1 MVPAAPMTDLLA
13 DLNDAQ
19 REAVLHGRGA
29 LLVLAGAGS
38 GKTRVIVHRVA
49 RLVRD
54 EGVTPWRILAVTF
67 TNKAAG
73 EMRERLAALLG
84 PEANDLWVQ
93 TFHAFG
99 ARFLRR
105 EAARA
110 GLSPSFPIYDDG
122 DQLRLVKGILAEL
135 GADEGETLTPREALS
150 RIDGWKGRALRPE
163 DVEPGAHDLEGRLAR
178 EVYLRYEAA
187 LARAGAVDFGD
198 LLMRPVRLLEADDG
212 LRRRW
217 AERFEHVLVD
227 EFQDTNPV
235 QYRLLKLLAGSR
247 GNVCVVGDDDQ
258 AIYRWRGADV
268 ENILGFDRDFPG
280 ARVVKLERNYR
291 STRTV
296 LDAAHAVISRAS
308 RRREKRLW
316 TEAEAGEPL
325 ALLVGQDEH
334 DEAERIARAVV
345 AERARGTAGDE
356 IAVLYRTNAQSR
368 PLEAALR
375 AARVPYVIVRGTSFY
390 ERAEVKDAAAYLR
403 LALEPRSDL
412 DLERIVNR
420 PPRGIGEKTVERL
433 RAHARDRGVS
443 LYDALAELD
452 AIEGLKPAAR
462 RALGALR
469 EVLAALARDVPAL
482 DAGIAVQEVLSRT
495 GLLARLEAER
505 TDEATEKAENLV
517 ELVAAAREFDEAAL
531 GAPPPRDPEEPSPA
545 PLARFLEQI
554 ALLGEADQETPEGR
568 VALMTLHAAKG
579 LEFTAVFLTGLEDGT
594 FPREPW
600 GDVSPHEAA
609 EAYDEERR
617 ICYVGMTRAKR
628 RLTLTLARRRMRFGE
643 GGASFRPME
652 PSRFLVD
659 LPPELFGAAV
669 AREVRAREARA
680 APQARPPLVRR
691 HPGAL
696 PGEPH
701 IELDP
706 STAGAPAEP
715 YAPGPPRRGP
725 GARRGGEP
733 SVDYAFDQ
741 RPEASALGRGTRV
754 LHPSLGEGI
763 VLGCDGAGGDAKV
776 TVRFDV
782 GEKRVLARFLS
793 PAE

>member
-1 MVPAAPMTDLLA
+1 MTDLLA

-19 REAVLHGRGA
+19 REAVLHGEGP

-38 GKTRVIVHRVA
+38 GKTRVIVHRIA

-54 EGVTPWRILAVTF
+54 EGIVPWRILAVTF

-73 EMRERLAALLG
+73 EMRARLGELLG
-84 PEANDLWVQ
+84 PDANDLWVQ

-110 GLSPSFPIYDDG
+110 GLSPSFPIYDDD

-135 GADEGETLTPREALS
+135 GADDGETLTARQALS
-150 RIDGWKGRALRPE
+150 RIDGWKGLALRPGE
-163 DVEPGAHDLEGRLAR
+163 LDLGHYDVEGQLAR
-178 EVYLRYEAA
+178 EVYGRYEAA
-187 LARAGAVDFGD
+187 LTRAGAADFGD
-198 LLMRPVRLLEADDG
+198 LLMRPVRLLQEDEG
-212 LRRRW
+212 LRQRW
-217 AERFEHVLVD
+217 AGRFEHLLVD

-235 QYRLLKLLAGSR
+235 QYRLLKLLAGSK

-268 ENILGFDRDFPG
+268 ENILGFDANFPG
-280 ARVVKLERNYR
+280 TRVVKLERNYR
-291 STRTV
+291 STRNV
-296 LDAAHAVISRAS
+296 LDAAHAVIARAS

-334 DEAERIARAVV
+334 DEAERIGRAVAV
-345 AERARGTAGDE
+345 ERARGTAGDE

-368 PLEAALR
+368 PIEAALR

-412 DLERIVNR
+412 DLERVVNR
-420 PPRGIGEKTVERL
+420 PPRGIGEKSVERL
-433 RAHARDRGVS
+433 RGHARARGLS
-443 LYDALAELD
+443 LYDALAEVD

-462 RALGALR
+462 RALAALR
-469 EVLAALARDVPAL
+469 ETLAGLAKDAPAL
-482 DAGIAVQEVLSRT
+482 DAGVAVQEVLSRT

-517 ELVAAAREFDEAAL
+517 ELVAAAREFDEAAAGL
-531 GAPPPRDPEEPSPA
+531 PPPRDPEEPTPV

-554 ALLGEADQETPEGR
+554 ALLGEADQATPEGR
-568 VALMTLHAAKG
+568 VSLMTLHAAKG
-579 LEFTAVFLTGLEDGT
+579 LEFTAVFLSGLEDGT
-594 FPREPW
+594 FPRAPW
-600 GDVSPHEAA
+600 GDPSPREEA

-617 ICYVGMTRAKR
+617 LCYVGMTRAKK
-628 RLTLTLARRRMRFGE
+628 RLTLSLARRRMGFGE
-643 GGASFRPME
+643 GGPSFRQME
-652 PSRFLVD
+652 PSRFLTD
-659 LPPELFGAAV
+659 LPPELFGAEV
-669 AREVRAREARA
+669 AREVRAREARGA
-680 APQARPPLVRR
+680 AAIARGPVVRR

-706 STAGAPAEP
+706 STPGSQGDAFPGGRLPPRGRGEPFVDYGFDQRDEAAGAPFA
-715 YAPGPPRRGP
+715 RG
-725 GARRGGEP
+725 E
-733 SVDYAFDQ
+733 
-741 RPEASALGRGTRV
+741 RV
-754 LHPSLGEGI
+754 LHPSLGDGL
-763 VLGCDGAGGDAKV
+763 VVACDGRGGEAKV

-782 GEKRVLARFLS
+782 GEKRVLARFLQR
-793 PAE
+793 AG

>member
-1 MVPAAPMTDLLA
+1 MIGYVPSPRAMTDLLS

-19 REAVLHGRGA
+19 REAVLHGAGP

-38 GKTRVIVHRVA
+38 GKTRVIVHRIA
-49 RLVRD
+49 RLVRE
-54 EGVTPWRILAVTF
+54 EGVVPWRILAVTF

-73 EMRERLAALLG
+73 EMRERLVRLLG
-84 PEANDLWVQ
+84 AEANDLWVQ

-110 GLSPSFPIYDDG
+110 GLSPSFPIYDDD

-135 GADEGETLTPREALS
+135 GADDGETLTARETLS
-150 RIDGWKGRALRPE
+150 RIDQWKGLALRPE
-163 DVEPGAHDLEGRLAR
+163 ELRVSDYDVEGQLAR
-178 EVYLRYEAA
+178 EVYARYQAG

-198 LLMRPVRLLEADDG
+198 LLLKPVRLLEEDD
-212 LRRRW
+212 RTRTRW
-217 AERFEHVLVD
+217 NGRFEHVLVD

-235 QYRLLKLLAGSR
+235 QYRLLRLLGGSR

-258 AIYRWRGADV
+258 AIYRWRGASV

-291 STRTV
+291 STRNV
-296 LDAAHAVISRAS
+296 LDAAHAVIARAT

-316 TEAEAGEPL
+316 TEEGPGDPL

-334 DEAERIARAVV
+334 DEAEKIARAISL
-345 AERARGTAGDE
+345 ERARGTPGDE

-368 PLEAALR
+368 PIEAALR
-375 AARVPYVIVRGTSFY
+375 AARTPYVIVRGTSFY

-412 DLERIVNR
+412 DLERVVNK

-433 RAHARDRGVS
+433 RAHARARGTS
-443 LYDALAELD
+443 LYDAVAEVD
-452 AIEGLKPAAR
+452 AVEGLKPAAR
-462 RALGALR
+462 RALSSLR
-469 EVLAALARDVPAL
+469 DVLAGLARDAPAL
-482 DAGIAVQEVLSRT
+482 DAGVAVQEVLRRT
-495 GLLARLEAER
+495 GLLARLEAEH
-505 TDEATEKAENLV
+505 TDEATERAENLV
-517 ELVAAAREFDEAAL
+517 ELVAAAREFDEAIV
-531 GAPPPRDPEEPSPA
+531 GAPPPRDPDEPVPP

-554 ALLGEADQETPEGR
+554 ALLGEADQPTPEGR

-579 LEFTAVFLTGLEDGT
+579 LEFTAVILSGLEEGT

-600 GDVSPHEAA
+600 GDVTAGEAA
-609 EAYDEERR
+609 AAHDEERR
-617 ICYVGMTRAKR
+617 LCYVGMTRAKK
-628 RLTLTLARRRMRFGE
+628 RLTLSLARRRMGFGE
-643 GGASFRPME
+643 GGPSFRQME
-652 PSRFLVD
+652 PSRFLTD
-659 LPPELFGAAV
+659 LPPELFGEAI

-680 APQARPPLVRR
+680 PSPRPPIVRR

-706 STAGAPAEP
+706 TLAAPSAEP
-715 YAPGPPRRGP
+715 RGRAPR
-725 GARRGGEP
+725 P
-733 SVDYAFDQ
+733 SVDYDFDQ
-741 RPEASALGRGTRV
+741 RPESGRAPFARGDRV
-754 LHPSLGEGI
+754 LHASLGEGI
-763 VLGCDGAGGDAKV
+763 VLSCEGPGADAKV

-782 GEKRVLARFLS
+782 GEKRVLARFLRGT
-793 PAE
+793 A